1 VRLRYSDSPSS
12 LAIANIADQREMAGS
27 VAATPFFT
35 SAAAGGLGTYQGIV
49 LPQASVSGLHR
60 PTLSFSPDDDIEFT
74 RRLFTPISLDGMTY
88 LVRTTWPIATV
99 CRLWLENLNWVSNA
113 ETASGPTPRDPPEF
127 SEFLMGIEALQRLQD
142 RRMVV
147 LFNEHRAQHK
157 TDGIAGGEGTAAAAV
172 EAVRAGYEYRNGA
185 DGSWTVVEK
194 QPHTV
199 LRVGQIPDDDADFL
213 TFCQAFRLD
222 SSQRSFDITAEG
234 LDPYLEGTPATGLR
248 VVNLETRSRCRCC
261 SSLPMVSRC
270 QPNTSNAASP
280 PRPTGPTAPRLT
292 GKRFWGGCSTF
303 SAPQAVSRPL
313 ALTPRCT
320 TRVTGSTSTSATAT
334 PRRHS
339 ACCWKCLG
347 WNWAV
352 LRRLRPSSQFRWV
365 GRNAAPAWKRL
376 RNPAS

>member
-1 VRLRYSDSPSS
+1 LRYSDSPSS

-248 VVNLETRSRCRCC
+248 VVNLETRSLLQVLFFVAHGVEVPAEHLECGIAPATNWPDGAPFDWQEVLGGLFHVQCATGRK
-261 SSLPMVSRC
+261 
-270 QPNTSNAASP
+270 P
-280 PRPTGPTAPRLT
+280 PPCAHTAVHYQGYWFYVDERDRDT
-292 GKRFWGGCSTF
+292 KATF
-303 SAPQAVSRPL
+303 SLLLEMSRL
-313 ALTPRCT
+313 E
-320 TRVTGSTSTSATAT
+320 
-334 PRRHS
+334 
-339 ACCWKCLG
+339 LG
-347 WNWAV
+347 
-352 LRRLRPSSQFRWV
+352 SSQKTSPILTIPL
-365 GRNAAPAWKRL
+365 GG
-376 RNPAS
+376 S